1 MSRIDLNTVLTP
13 DITLLNQLAPFSI
26 YGCKA
31 HLVLSAIAPNGKR
44 EDVRVTQDIDPQR
57 LAFLSESTVRMS
69 RAVVNDELHI
79 NYHADDCSAYVGVG
93 DVMDELTEEGYT
105 DIHYSDDGILLMLTE
120 CAVRRLVRKGVLQ
133 TKGA

>member
-13 DITLLNQLAPFSI
+13 DITLLNQLAPRSI

-57 LAFLSESTVRMS
+57 LAFLCQCSVRMS
-69 RAVVNDELHI
+69 RGVVNDELHI
-79 NYHADDCSAYVGVG
+79 NYHSDDCSAYVGMG
-93 DVMDELTEEGYT
+93 DVMNELTEEGYT
-105 DIHYSDDGILLMLTE
+105 DVRYSDDGILLMLTE
-120 CAVRRLVRKGVLQ
+120 CAVRRLVRQGVLQ